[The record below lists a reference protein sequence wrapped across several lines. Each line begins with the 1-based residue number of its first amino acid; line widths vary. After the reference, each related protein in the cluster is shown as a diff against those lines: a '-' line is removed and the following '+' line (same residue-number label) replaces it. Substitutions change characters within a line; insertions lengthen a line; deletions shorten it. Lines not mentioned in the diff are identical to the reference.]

1 MLKITNMNIVER
13 KENKIE
19 KMIKQTIKEEKSNR
33 ITNRIQIFI
42 NCRIIIS

>member
-42 NCRIIIS
+42 N

>member
-1 MLKITNMNIVER
+1 MNIVER

-42 NCRIIIS
+42 NGGIIIS